1 MANAKPTYATLS
13 GIDVRPKVERKGN
26 LDYLSWANAWHLLL
40 QKYPDST
47 RCIYEDPSTG
57 LNFFSD
63 GRSAYVKVGIT
74 VKGIEHIDM
83 LPVMDYRNSS
93 IPVDKMTSFDVNKT
107 IQRATTKAIAM
118 HGLGL
123 SLWTGEDVPTEEEKK
138 APAKKAPAKK
148 TAAKPAAKKVEAA
161 PTEDIM
167 DKAVNY
173 VKGAR
178 DKRKAYDAIITK
190 YGDQLSEAQQSG
202 LFKFVR

>member
-57 LNFFSD
+57 LNFFTD
-63 GRSAYVKVGIT
+63 GKSAYVKVGIT
-74 VKGIEHIDM
+74 VKGVEHIDM
-83 LPVMDYRNSS
+83 LPVMDFRNNS

-123 SLWTGEDVPTEEEKK
+123 SLWTGEDVPSEEEQKP
-138 APAKKAPAKK
+138 AAKKAPAR
-148 TAAKPAAKKVEAA
+148 KPAVKPAPKKEEV
-161 PTEDIM
+161 PVDDIM

-173 VKGAR
+173 VKGAT
-178 DKRKAYDAIITK
+178 DKRKAYDLIVDK
-190 YGDQLSEAQQSG
+190 YGDQLSEAQQAG

>member
-13 GIDVRPKVERKGN
+13 AIDVRPKVERKGQ

-47 RCIYEDPSTG
+47 RCVYEDPSTG

-63 GRSAYVKVGIT
+63 GRTAYVKVGIT

-83 LPVMDYRNSS
+83 LPVMDFRNNS
-93 IPVDKMTSFDVNKT
+93 ISVDKMTSFDVNKT

-123 SLWTGEDVPTEEEKK
+123 SLWTGEDVPVEEEKK
-138 APAKKAPAKK
+138 APAKKTPVKRTAKK
-148 TAAKPAAKKVEAA
+148 DEPV
-161 PTEDIM
+161 EDIM

-173 VKGAR
+173 VKGAS
-178 DKRKAYDAIITK
+178 DKRKAYDLIIEK
-190 YGDQLSEAQQSG
+190 YGDQLSEAQQAG

>member
-13 GIDVRPKVERKGN
+13 AIDVRPKVERKGQ

-47 RCIYEDPSTG
+47 RCVYEDPSTG

-63 GRSAYVKVGIT
+63 GRTAYVKVGIT

-83 LPVMDYRNSS
+83 LPVMDFRNNS
-93 IPVDKMTSFDVNKT
+93 ISVDKMTSFDVNKT

-123 SLWTGEDVPTEEEKK
+123 SLWTGEDVPAEEENP
-138 APAKKAPAKK
+138 PAKKAPAKR
-148 TAAKPAAKKVEAA
+148 TAKKEAA
-161 PTEDIM
+161 PVEDIM
-167 DKAVNY
+167 DKAVGY
-173 VKGAR
+173 VKQSS
-178 DKRKAYDAIITK
+178 DKRKAYDSIIDK
-190 YGDQLSEAQQSG
+190 YGDQMTEAQKAG

>member
-13 GIDVRPKVERKGN
+13 AIDVRPKVERKGQ

-47 RCIYEDPSTG
+47 RCVYEDPSTG

-63 GRSAYVKVGIT
+63 GRTAYVKVGIT

-83 LPVMDYRNSS
+83 LPVMDFRNNS
-93 IPVDKMTSFDVNKT
+93 ISVDKMTSFDVNKT

-123 SLWTGEDVPTEEEKK
+123 SLWTGEDVPAEEEKK
-138 APAKKAPAKK
+138 APAKKAPVKK
-148 TAAKPAAKKVEAA
+148 AAPKKEAA
-161 PTEDIM
+161 PVEDIM
-167 DKAVNY
+167 DKAVGY
-173 VKGAR
+173 VKQAS
-178 DKRKAYDAIITK
+178 DKRKAYDSIIDK
-190 YGDQLSEAQQSG
+190 YGDQMTEAQKAG

>member
-13 GIDVRPKVERKGN
+13 AIDVRPKVERKGQ

-47 RCIYEDPSTG
+47 RCIYEDQATG
-57 LNFFSD
+57 LNYFSD
-63 GRSAYVKVGIT
+63 GRTAYVKVGIT
-74 VKGIEHIDM
+74 VKGVEHIDM
-83 LPVMDYRNSS
+83 LPVMDFRNNS
-93 IPVDKMTSFDVNKT
+93 ITVDKMTSFDVNKT

-123 SLWTGEDVPTEEEKK
+123 SLWTGEDVPSEEEKK

-148 TAAKPAAKKVEAA
+148 APAKKAA
-161 PTEDIM
+161 PKKQEAPVEDIM
-167 DKAVNY
+167 EKAVHHL
-173 VKGAR
+173 KGAS
-178 DKRKAYDAIITK
+178 DKRKAYDLIIDK
-190 YGDQLSEAQQSG
+190 YGDQLTEAQQAG

>member
-57 LNFFSD
+57 LNFFTD
-63 GRSAYVKVGIT
+63 GKSAYVKVGIT
-74 VKGIEHIDM
+74 VKGVEHIDM
-83 LPVMDYRNSS
+83 LPVMDFRNNS

-123 SLWTGEDVPTEEEKK
+123 SLWTGEDVPSEEEQKP
-138 APAKKAPAKK
+138 AAKKAPAR
-148 TAAKPAAKKVEAA
+148 KPAVKPAPKKEEV
-161 PTEDIM
+161 PVDDIM

-173 VKGAR
+173 VKGAS
-178 DKRKAYDAIITK
+178 DKRKAYDLIVGK
-190 YGDQLSEAQQSG
+190 YGDQLSEAQQAG

>member
-57 LNFFSD
+57 LNFFTD
-63 GRSAYVKVGIT
+63 GKSAYVKVGIT
-74 VKGIEHIDM
+74 VKGVEHIDM
-83 LPVMDYRNSS
+83 LPVMDFRNNS

-118 HGLGL
+118 HGLVL
-123 SLWTGEDVPTEEEKK
+123 SLWTGEDVPSEEEQKP
-138 APAKKAPAKK
+138 AAKKAPAR
-148 TAAKPAAKKVEAA
+148 KPAVKPAPKKEEV
-161 PTEDIM
+161 PVDDIM

-173 VKGAR
+173 VKGAT
-178 DKRKAYDAIITK
+178 DKRKAYDLIVDK
-190 YGDQLSEAQQSG
+190 YGDQLSEAQQAG